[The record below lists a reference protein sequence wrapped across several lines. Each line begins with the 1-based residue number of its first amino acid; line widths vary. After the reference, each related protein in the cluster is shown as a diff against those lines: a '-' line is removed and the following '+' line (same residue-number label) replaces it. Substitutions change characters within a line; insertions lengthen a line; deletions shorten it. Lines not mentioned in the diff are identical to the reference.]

1 MTGMAEI
8 VEDAVW
14 GSSRRSVSRYPWE
27 EWCDGK
33 TRVLIRG
40 EDFSCT
46 VKGMQNT
53 VNVHSFRTAT
63 VIRTRVLDDGRLQIK
78 AEVHG

>member
-1 MTGMAEI
+1 MAEI

-14 GSSRRSVSRYPWE
+14 GSPRRSVGRYPWE

-33 TRVLIRG
+33 TRVLTRG

-46 VKGMQNT
+46 VKSMQNA
-53 VNVHSFRTAT
+53 VNVRAFRTAA
-63 VIRTRVLDDGRLQIK
+63 VIRTRVLDDDRIQIK